1 MELKEWTHRYSYK
14 MELSKFV
21 PRVGNVLTGMV
32 LVDREYSDDEVE
44 SLAKEM
50 SHGIFDNAKLV
61 EVRLIEVRTM
71 PPLYNLI

>member
-14 MELSKFV
+14 MELPNFV
-21 PRVGNVLTGMV
+21 PRVGNVLTGRV

-71 PPLYNLI
+71 PPLSNL